1 MRWISAGEHHA
12 GPIILLGNAIHHR
25 ITVTSLT
32 VLGEWWKLRKKR
44 KAGIYRSTGRQRKT
58 PNDGDD
64 GVVGFEY
71 DPALLCLPLPV
82 FAFPSPAFVF
92 PSISFNPLQCPWSL
106 VVVLPF
112 RAVSEARS
120 SLRRY
125 FEQSYRVRDSF
136 FFLSAHCYRT
146 LWKEIQPA
154 PPSLIRLL
162 STIRF
167 KLHRRSNIAYR
178 SYTLSFLAT
187 NYHERT
193 LCISHRQDPR
203 RPSSRIYSTRL
214 KFHPIEWI
222 AGQ

>member
-1 MRWISAGEHHA
+1 M
-12 GPIILLGNAIHHR
+12 
-25 ITVTSLT
+25 
-32 VLGEWWKLRKKR
+32 
-44 KAGIYRSTGRQRKT
+44 
-58 PNDGDD
+58 
-64 GVVGFEY
+64 VGFEY

-178 SYTLSFLAT
+178 SYTLSFLAM

-222 AGQ
+222 AGK